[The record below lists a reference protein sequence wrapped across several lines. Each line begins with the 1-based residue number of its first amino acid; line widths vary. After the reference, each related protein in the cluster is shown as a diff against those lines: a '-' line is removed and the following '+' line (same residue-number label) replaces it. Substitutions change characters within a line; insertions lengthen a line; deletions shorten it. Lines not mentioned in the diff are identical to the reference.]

1 MRYLTK
7 KDDSTILAEELSYDT
22 QSQRLRIKELLISEQ
37 FGFCAYSE
45 RYIKNTDAIDIEHFD
60 GRIKATSDDSYFN
73 WYAVLHWMNAHKP
86 KKLDERFLPLPAP
99 YASNLQQR
107 IRYQGGIFVCN
118 KDDIEAGNLIKYL
131 GFNNPKLVAD
141 RKNHV
146 TRITFLRTQMEE
158 GFEDY
163 LATHKEELSFITA
176 LEIEL
181 ELNLNHLL

>member
-7 KDDSTILAEELSYDT
+7 KNDSTILAEELSYDT
-22 QSQRLRIKELLISEQ
+22 QSQRLRIKALLLNEQ
-37 FGFCAYSE
+37 LGFCAYSE
-45 RYIKNTDAIDIEHFD
+45 RYIQNTDAVDIEHFD

-73 WYAVLHWMNAHKP
+73 WYAVLRWMNSHKP

-99 YASNLQQR
+99 SASNLQER
-107 IRYQGGIFVCN
+107 IRYEGGIFVCN

-141 RKNHV
+141 REKHV
-146 TRITFLRTQMEE
+146 ARIIYLKTQMEE

-176 LEIEL
+176 LEVEL
-181 ELNLNHLL
+181 GLNLSHLL